1 MDPIHPSL
9 ADLKTVGV
17 VGGGAMGSGIA
28 HVCAAAG
35 FEVLIADASAEM
47 REKGVQHARDLFARK
62 VKKGQMDAT
71 EAAQAAS
78 RIRPAEGLEALAGAQ
93 LVIEAVTERLEVKLE
108 VFRTLDALLPP
119 EALIASNTSALPIR
133 SLAGATGRP
142 GQVLGLHFFNPA
154 PVMALV
160 EVIAHPDVSD
170 DTMTKGMAF
179 CKAIGKQAVRI
190 GTDSAGFL
198 VNRLLLSFMNEA
210 VHMLEEHGPDALEA
224 IEVMT
229 ATRGFPMGPFTLAD
243 LVGIEVCVHV
253 LDTLQE
259 AFGDAYPRNRLL
271 DLMVAS
277 GRYGQKRGK
286 GFRAYDGQ
294 ADDWLA
300 DTLAALPAPAHA
312 GPLSFSRLMLA
323 MTAEAGRMLDEGI
336 VEVADIDLA
345 MKLGTGLE
353 TGPMAWIDGQGVDAV
368 IKELE
373 TLAPLGPRFRTPDSL
388 TRALREGRTGRG
400 AAGMLPPPVVKPPRE
415 LVKVRVE
422 DGVAVLGL
430 CNPPAN
436 VLSTAM
442 LEAIDRS
449 IKAAAG
455 NPAVKAIV
463 LVGQG
468 KPGFFVAGADIKEI
482 GRLEGTVDTE
492 RLLQQAHAIFQ
503 GIWNAPVPVIAA
515 INGWCLGGGL
525 ELALSCHLRVAS
537 ASAMIGLPEVTLGI
551 IPGFGG
557 TQRLARLVGASR
569 ALELTLAGT
578 HITAEEAGRIGLV
591 NRVVPEE
598 EIEASALALGKG
610 LAARGRVALGAI
622 LKAVRTGLEQPLED
636 GLSTE
641 VGQFVR
647 VMDTHDRMV
656 GVSAFLRGDKNPRF
670 TDR

>member
-1 MDPIHPSL
+1 
-9 ADLKTVGV
+9 
-17 VGGGAMGSGIA
+17 
-28 HVCAAAG
+28 
-35 FEVLIADASAEM
+35 
-47 REKGVQHARDLFARK
+47 
-62 VKKGQMDAT
+62 
-71 EAAQAAS
+71 
-78 RIRPAEGLEALAGAQ
+78 
-93 LVIEAVTERLEVKLE
+93 
-108 VFRTLDALLPP
+108 
-119 EALIASNTSALPIR
+119 
-133 SLAGATGRP
+133 
-142 GQVLGLHFFNPA
+142 
-154 PVMALV
+154 
-160 EVIAHPDVSD
+160 
-170 DTMTKGMAF
+170 
-179 CKAIGKQAVRI
+179 
-190 GTDSAGFL
+190 
-198 VNRLLLSFMNEA
+198 
-210 VHMLEEHGPDALEA
+210 
-224 IEVMT
+224 
-229 ATRGFPMGPFTLAD
+229 
-243 LVGIEVCVHV
+243 
-253 LDTLQE
+253 
-259 AFGDAYPRNRLL
+259 
-271 DLMVAS
+271 
-277 GRYGQKRGK
+277 
-286 GFRAYDGQ
+286 
-294 ADDWLA
+294 
-300 DTLAALPAPAHA
+300 
-312 GPLSFSRLMLA
+312 
-323 MTAEAGRMLDEGI
+323 
-336 VEVADIDLA
+336 
-345 MKLGTGLE
+345 
-353 TGPMAWIDGQGVDAV
+353 
-368 IKELE
+368 
-373 TLAPLGPRFRTPDSL
+373 
-388 TRALREGRTGRG
+388 
-400 AAGMLPPPVVKPPRE
+400 MLPPPVVKPPRE

-537 ASAMIGLPEVTLGI
+537 ASAMIGLPEITLGI

-591 NRVVPEE
+591 NRIVPDEE
-598 EIEASALALGKG
+598 TEASALALGKG
-610 LAARGRVALGAI
+610 LAARGRLALGAI
-622 LKAVRTGLEQPLED
+622 LEAVRTGLEQPLED